1 MKVSREIPLE
11 GIQKVIARKMMESRQ
26 GTAAVTAMAE
36 VRCAPALTELGRL
49 RESIPGLTLTH
60 MLIKAVATCLRDH
73 PRLNAS
79 LRDDVITEIAE
90 INISLAVSSPNGELL
105 LVVIRDADTKGLDV
119 IASEARTLQERAIS
133 NQLRVPDVSGGTFT
147 LSNYGMLQTVIW
159 STPIITPGQVGV
171 LGAGRAAPRAVVG
184 KDGGLV
190 ADVVLPLSL
199 TYDHR
204 VINGVPAGRYL
215 DAVAEHLQTG
225 RWES

>member
-11 GIQKVIARKMMESRQ
+11 GIQKVVAKKMMESRQ

-36 VRCAPALTELGRL
+36 VRCAAALAELGRL

-60 MLIKAVATCLRDH
+60 LLIKAAAMCLRDH
-73 PRLNAS
+73 PRLNAT
-79 LRDDVITEIAE
+79 LRDDMITEFAE
-90 INISLAVSSPNGELL
+90 INISLAVSSPSGELM
-105 LVVIRDADTKGLDV
+105 LVVIRDADTKGLDD
-119 IASEARTLQERAIS
+119 IAAEARALQERAIA
-133 NQLRVPDVSGGTFT
+133 NQLKLPDVTGGTFT
-147 LSNYGMLQTVIW
+147 LSNYGMLQTVVW

-171 LGAGRAAPRAVVG
+171 LGSGRAAPRAVVG
-184 KDGGLV
+184 EEGGIV

-225 RWES
+225 RWKS

>member
-11 GIQKVIARKMMESRQ
+11 GIQKVVARKMMESRL

-36 VRCAPALTELGRL
+36 VRCAPALAELGRL

-60 MLIKAVATCLRDH
+60 LLIKAAAVCLRDH
-73 PRLNAS
+73 PRLNAT
-79 LRDDVITEIAE
+79 LRDDVITEFAE
-90 INISLAVSSPNGELL
+90 INISLAVSSPGGELL

-119 IASEARTLQERAIS
+119 IASEARALQEKAIAS
-133 NQLRVPDVSGGTFT
+133 QLKPSDVSGGTFT
-147 LSNYGMLQTVIW
+147 LSNYGMLQTVVW

-171 LGAGRAAPRAVVG
+171 LGSGRAAPRAVAG
-184 KDGGLV
+184 EDGGIA
-190 ADVVLPLSL
+190 ADVILPLSL

-215 DAVAEHLQTG
+215 DAVAERLQTG